1 MILLLGGE
9 KGGTGKSTVAVN
21 LATWLARGGVDVIII
36 DTDPQRT
43 AAQWV
48 ERRNTIPDL
57 PRIHCVEKYGNVYDT
72 AQDLAQRYDQV
83 IIDAGGRDSEE
94 LRTSLVVANMMCCP
108 IKASQPDIE
117 TTVHANELVK
127 LAKSMNPG
135 LDARLVIS
143 MATPN
148 PVVKEAAQARE
159 LLSELP
165 EFALL
170 QTVIRDRKVYR
181 DAMIEGKGV
190 LELTNE
196 KATAEINQLA
206 TEIYG
211 GIR

>member
-21 LATWLARGGVDVIII
+21 LATWLAKAGVDVIVI

-43 AAQWV
+43 ASQWV

-57 PRIHCVEKYGNVYDT
+57 PRVHSVEKYANVYDT

-127 LAKSMNPG
+127 LAKGMNPG

-165 EFALL
+165 EFTML
-170 QTVIRDRKVYR
+170 QTVIRERKVYR

-196 KATAEINQLA
+196 KAIAEINQLA